1 MYFSQDYLIRQIE
14 IISRYIAEVVFHR
27 KNRDFSLTAEN
38 HYESR
43 NNNDDFLY
51 LYSLIDKGEIDF
63 AENILYEKI
72 ENNKSLDILEL
83 GLDFYSYLNSKS
95 EEFLETN
102 NFSRQ
107 EIFDGIKDLQDKF
120 GLEGLL

>member
-1 MYFSQDYLIRQIE
+1 MVD
-14 IISRYIAEVVFHR
+14 
-27 KNRDFSLTAEN
+27 
-38 HYESR
+38 
-43 NNNDDFLY
+43 
-51 LYSLIDKGEIDF
+51 
-63 AENILYEKI
+63 
-72 ENNKSLDILEL
+72 KSLDILEL

-120 GLEGLL
+120 GLKGLL